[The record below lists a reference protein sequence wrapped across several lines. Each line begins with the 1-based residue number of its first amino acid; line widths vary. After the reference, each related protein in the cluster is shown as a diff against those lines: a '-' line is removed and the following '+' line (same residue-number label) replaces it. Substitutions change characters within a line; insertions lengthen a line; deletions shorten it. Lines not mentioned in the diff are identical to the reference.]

1 MEPDQFC
8 WGSRIFLTVLK
19 INPRNSRSSSQLT
32 NAIYMKW
39 VVNIGAAWCTFQPQY
54 QKTKSIYPEKHF
66 LYFSG
71 KKCCYIL
78 RWNFPAP
85 SLKKFLYFPPPKILL
100 YISMEPPAPSL
111 KNKTKQKKQ
120 SEKFLIF
127 FQKKLFFYISGWM
140 SINRKNKTFSCP
152 EINDDQAWN

>member
-32 NAIYMKW
+32 NTIYMKW
-39 VVNIGAAWCTFQPQY
+39 VVNIGAAWCTFQPQC

-85 SLKKFLYFPPPKILL
+85 SLKKFLYFPPKILL
-100 YISMEPPAPSL
+100 YISMEPPAPGL
-111 KNKTKQKKQ
+111 KNKTKPKKQ

-127 FQKKLFFYISGWM
+127 FQKKLFFHISGWM
-140 SINRKNKTFSCP
+140 LINRKNKTFSCP
-152 EINDDQAWN
+152 KINDDQAWN